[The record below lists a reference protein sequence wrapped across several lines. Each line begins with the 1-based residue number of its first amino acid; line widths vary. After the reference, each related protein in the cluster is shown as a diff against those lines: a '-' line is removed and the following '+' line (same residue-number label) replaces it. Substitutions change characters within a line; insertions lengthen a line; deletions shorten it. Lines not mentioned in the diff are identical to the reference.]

1 VLPEVTLRTGRR
13 APVLAAVAVPAV
25 RAGLWSPVLAAMLVG
40 YAMVG
45 LPAVI
50 TGPSTPNLVVILLRL
65 AALCAGL
72 GVGFAFDDP
81 ARPTTATTPAAAW
94 LPLAARVTALAVAA
108 TAWWWAT
115 LATGMAAAGDA
126 AAALPG
132 RDLTLEAA
140 AVLVGAAAVASVI
153 WRRAPRGVVG
163 LVAAP
168 AFLVVAVVV
177 TLLPDHVKLLA
188 GLDGSAW
195 DAAHDRWLVALAL
208 GAVTALVAATWR
220 PRPLR
225 WSMPTSVR
233 R

>member
-1 VLPEVTLRTGRR
+1 MPEVAPRR

-50 TGPSTPNLVVILLRL
+50 GGPSSPNLVVILLRL

-81 ARPTTATTPAAAW
+81 ARPTTATAPAPAW
-94 LPLAARVTALAVAA
+94 LPLAARLTALAVASA
-108 TAWWWAT
+108 AWWCAT

-132 RDLTLEAA
+132 GDLTLEAA
-140 AVLVGAAAVASVI
+140 AVFVGAAAVASVV
-153 WRRAPRGVVG
+153 WRRAARGVVG

-168 AFLVVAVVV
+168 AFLVVVVVV
-177 TLLPDHVKLLA
+177 TLLPDRIQLLV
-188 GLDGSAW
+188 GLDSDTAW
-195 DAAHDRWLVALAL
+195 DAAHDRWLVALVL
-208 GAVTALVAATWR
+208 GAATVLVAATWR

-225 WSMPTSVR
+225 RSVPASGHR
-233 R
+233 